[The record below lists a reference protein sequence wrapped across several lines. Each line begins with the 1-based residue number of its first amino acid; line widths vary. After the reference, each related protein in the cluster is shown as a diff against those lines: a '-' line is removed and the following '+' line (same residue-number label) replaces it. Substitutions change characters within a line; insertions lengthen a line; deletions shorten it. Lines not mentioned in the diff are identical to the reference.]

1 MFVYLGDN
9 RWMEGNVMKS
19 YKVVPGP
26 MGFTV
31 DKGNSSRAFAGFEDI
46 INRETTGG
54 WIYHSMETISVTEKS
69 GCKLSPNFERTNY
82 YMLIFE
88 RDSEGGKQIEESV
101 VVEKPVLNTKT
112 QKASID
118 TTEKADS
125 PSGLVCPSCGA
136 PQKENAKFCTKCGHK
151 LG

>member
-1 MFVYLGDN
+1 
-9 RWMEGNVMKS
+9 MKS

-31 DKGNSSRAFAGFEDI
+31 KKGNSSKAFSGFEDI

-54 WIYHSMETISVTEKS
+54 WTYHSMEIIEVDEKL
-69 GCKLSPNFERTNY
+69 GCIEILLTRKMYETSRY

-88 RDSEGGKQIEESV
+88 KEESGRTVKENRSVAIKSEDQAV
-101 VVEKPVLNTKT
+101 VNDNITPADVTEEKDV
-112 QKASID
+112 
-118 TTEKADS
+118 
-125 PSGLVCPSCGA
+125 PSVPVCPSCGA

-151 LG
+151 LI